1 MKLGEIWHN
10 LDRKFDL
17 FMIAFYLA
25 AMWYGFLFSLNPK
38 SLDDLKIANGI
49 IMDVGSD
56 DGREYMQIFTDER
69 KFIKVFLNG
78 DTDNLTSFY
87 KNKILLNAAIAEA
100 NFKRSGADEWQGVN
114 IKPSIS
120 LIAYEWLEGKRV
132 KAWYQSR
139 PFQGHGTAYQV
150 LFLDYKASIDPQQ
163 REYLIKFRYDKYATM
178 DDKFTAMVFGALTLI
193 FLAIAASK
201 IYRARQL
208 S

>member
-49 IMDVGSD
+49 IMDVRSD
-56 DGREYMQIFTDER
+56 DER

-120 LIAYEWLEGKRV
+120 LIAYKWLEGKRV

-139 PFQGHGTAYQV
+139 PFPFLGRGTAYQV
-150 LFLDYKASIDPQQ
+150 LFLDYNASVDPPQ
-163 REYLIKFRYDKYATM
+163 REYLMKFRYDKYAAM
-178 DDKFTAMVFGALTLI
+178 DDKFTATVVGISTLI
-193 FLAIAASK
+193 FLVIVAGKFYQAW
-201 IYRARQL
+201 RRLQ
-208 S
+208 

>member
-1 MKLGEIWHN
+1 MKLGEIWYN

-78 DTDNLTSFY
+78 DTDNLTYFY
-87 KNKILLNAAIAEA
+87 KNKILLNTAIVEA
-100 NFKRSGADEWQGVN
+100 NFKRSGVDEWQGV
-114 IKPSIS
+114 KSSLPS
-120 LIAYEWLEGKRV
+120 R
-132 KAWYQSR
+132 
-139 PFQGHGTAYQV
+139 
-150 LFLDYKASIDPQQ
+150 
-163 REYLIKFRYDKYATM
+163 
-178 DDKFTAMVFGALTLI
+178 
-193 FLAIAASK
+193 
-201 IYRARQL
+201 
-208 S
+208 